1 MHLAAVP
8 MPHTD
13 AVKKRKVAVL
23 GASGTVGQR
32 FISLLAGHPWF
43 EISAL
48 TTSDAKAGKRY
59 GDVTQWHFSAD
70 MPAEIANLKL
80 EATRAEVDADIC
92 FSALPNDA
100 AAQWEAELAKTGH
113 HVFSNVKTHRED
125 PDVPLIIAE
134 VNPDHA
140 AALDVQRKN
149 RGWSGS
155 IVTNGNCSAI
165 TFALAAAPLHRAF
178 GIERAVVTTMQAVSG
193 AGYPGVASL
202 DALDNVVPF
211 IGEEEEKM
219 EKETKKFL
227 GSWDGKAFRDAE
239 IAFSAHCNR
248 VAVRDGHSET
258 VSLSLKGKPSVAQV
272 ADAMRTFRGKPQEM
286 RLPTAPACP
295 VIVREERDRPQ
306 PIRDRDAGK
315 GMSVVVGRV
324 REDTVLGYKY
334 VVLGHN
340 TIRGAAGAS
349 VLNAEL
355 LAAEGRI

>member
-1 MHLAAVP
+1 MRR
-8 MPHTD
+8 
-13 AVKKRKVAVL
+13 RKVAIL
-23 GASGTVGQR
+23 GASGAVGQR
-32 FISLLAGHPWF
+32 FVSLLAGHPWF
-43 EISAL
+43 ELVAL

-59 GDVTQWHFSAD
+59 GDATAWHFSAD
-70 MPAEIANLKL
+70 MPEGVTDMKV
-80 EATRAEVDADIC
+80 EATRADIDAEIC
-92 FSALPNDA
+92 FSALPDEA
-100 AAQWEAELAKTGH
+100 AQQWEAELAKAGH

-140 AALDVQRKN
+140 AALDVQRKK

-165 TFALAAAPLHRAF
+165 TFSLAAAPLQKAF
-178 GIERAVVTTMQAVSG
+178 GIERAVVTTMQALSG
-193 AGYPGVASL
+193 AGYPGVPSL

-219 EKETKKFL
+219 ERETKKFL
-227 GSWDGKAFRDAE
+227 GTWDGKVFTDADM
-239 IAFSAHCNR
+239 AFSAHCNR
-248 VAVRDGHSET
+248 VAVRDGHTET
-258 VSLSLKGKPSVAQV
+258 VSLTLRAKPSVAEV
-272 ADAMRTFRGKPQEM
+272 MDALRTFRGKPQEL

-295 VIVREERDRPQ
+295 IIVREERDRPQ
-306 PIRDRDAGK
+306 PILDRDSGL

-324 REDTVLGYKY
+324 RVDPVLGYKY

-340 TIRGAAGAS
+340 TVRGAAGAS
-349 VLNAEL
+349 ILNAEL

>member
-1 MHLAAVP
+1 MR
-8 MPHTD
+8 HTYR
-13 AVKKRKVAVL
+13 VRKRKVAIL

-70 MPAEIANLKL
+70 MPESVAGMKL
-80 EATRAEVDADIC
+80 EATRAEVDAEIC
-92 FSALPNDA
+92 FSALPSDA
-100 AAQWEAELAKTGH
+100 AAQWEAALAKAGH

-134 VNPDHA
+134 VNPEHA
-140 AALDVQRKN
+140 AALDVQRKK
-149 RGWSGS
+149 RDWSGS

-165 TFALAAAPLHRAF
+165 TFTLAAAPLHRAF
-178 GIERAVVTTMQAVSG
+178 GIERAIVTTMQAVSG
-193 AGYPGVASL
+193 AGYPGVPSL
-202 DALDNVVPF
+202 DAIDNVVPY
-211 IGEEEEKM
+211 IGEEEEKL
-219 EKETKKFL
+219 ERETKKFL
-227 GSWDGKAFRDAE
+227 GAWDGKEFRDAE

-248 VAVRDGHSET
+248 VPVRDGHSET
-258 VSLSLKGKPSVAQV
+258 VSLALRGDPSLAEV
-272 ADAMRTFRGKPQEM
+272 ADAMRTFRGKPQEL

-306 PIRDRDAGK
+306 PIRDRDAGR

-324 REDTVLGYKY
+324 REDPVLGYKY

-349 VLNAEL
+349 ILNAEL